1 MSRPSPAT
9 FRELG
14 ESVTVL
20 VVCPLVALMKTHLE
34 QALSMGITATII
46 DKDVFSAD
54 VKAGKF
60 ELMFCSPDTI
70 Y

>member
-34 QALSMGITATII
+34 QALSMGIT
-46 DKDVFSAD
+46 DVFSAD

-60 ELMFCSPDTI
+60 ELMFCSPETI